1 MIVGTGDDPM
11 PIAKAVLDGGGRV
24 LQYRGKDKK
33 GAAQLREARCL
44 REVTRH
50 FGATLVINDR
60 PDIALLSDADGVH
73 LGARDLPI
81 EVVRRMLGPE
91 KLIGATAHSPAE
103 AVQAEARGADYIGFG
118 AVFPTRSKE
127 GAAVTSPEMLGQTV
141 SRVAIPVVAIGGI
154 NGGNSAQVMSQ
165 GAHGVAV
172 LSAVT
177 EAEDPVAATGEML
190 TALAG

>member
-11 PIAKAVLDGGGRV
+11 PIAKAVLAGGGRV
-24 LQYRGKDKK
+24 LQYRGKDKG
-33 GAAQLREARCL
+33 GAAQLREARYL
-44 REVTRH
+44 RELTRH

-73 LGARDLPI
+73 LGAKDLPI

-91 KLIGATAHSPAE
+91 KLIGATAHSSAE
-103 AVQAEARGADYIGFG
+103 AVRVEAGGADYIGFG
-118 AVFPTRSKE
+118 AVFPTQSKE
-127 GAAVTSPEMLGQTV
+127 GATVTSPEILGKTV
-141 SRVAIPVVAIGGI
+141 SRVTIPVLGIGGI
-154 NGGNSAQVMSQ
+154 NRGNSAQVMRQ

-177 EAEDPVAATGEML
+177 EAEDAVAATGEML
-190 TALAG
+190 AALAG